1 MTPREIE
8 KWLDTMDQIKP
19 ESIMIYTIARETPV
33 EGLVK
38 ASQKELQAIASQAED
53 RGFKVQISV

>member
-1 MTPREIE
+1 
-8 KWLDTMDQIKP
+8 MDQIKP
-19 ESIMIYTIARETPV
+19 ESIMIYTIARDTPV
-33 EGLVK
+33 DGLIK